1 MIKDSLAALAGALL
15 IAHATAALAASATDL
30 SVKGA
35 ITPSACTPSLSNNGF
50 VDYGKISMHDLNP
63 TGATELPKTLFK
75 LAVNCEAPSL
85 FGLASEDN
93 RDSVEGPNASF
104 VLGRISATNW
114 IGTYFLSMD
123 NILTD
128 DPAAY
133 PIYSMDNGST
143 WLFNPDKHVPANTM
157 IAFGNQ
163 SSGIRAPV
171 PLAGVSMDLVVEP
184 FIFPKNQ
191 IPVDETI
198 PLDGSA
204 TFELRYL

>member
-15 IAHATAALAASATDL
+15 IAHAAVALAASSTDL

-35 ITPSACTPSLSNNGF
+35 ITPSACTPSLSNNGL
-50 VDYGKISMHDLNP
+50 VDYGKISMQDLDP
-63 TGATELPKTLFK
+63 TGVTVLPKTLFK

-93 RDSVEGPNASF
+93 RDSVPGPIASF

-123 NILTD
+123 NIITD

-133 PIYSMDNGST
+133 PIYSIDNGST
-143 WLFNPDKHVPANTM
+143 WLYNPDKQAPVNT
-157 IAFGNQ
+157 ITAFGNQ
-163 SSGIRAPV
+163 TSGTRAPV

-184 FIFPKNQ
+184 YIFAKSQ
-191 IPVDETI
+191 IPAGETI